1 MQATTTTI
9 PTTTPAVSLIS
20 SDRVEGTEV
29 YAPGGEHIGEIH
41 NLVIDKVSG
50 KVVYA
55 MMSFGG
61 FLGMGKRYY
70 PIPWAALSY
79 DVAQGGYRTNLTE
92 AQVKGAPEYNSDGT
106 LDRLDADWHR
116 RVHSHYGTR
125 PPSYWD
131 GV

>member
-1 MQATTTTI
+1 MQSTTTATAT
-9 PTTTPAVSLIS
+9 PTVSLIS

-29 YAPGGEHIGEIH
+29 YGPGGEHIGEIQ

-61 FLGMGKRYY
+61 FLGLGKRYY
-70 PIPWAALSY
+70 PVPWGALSY
-79 DVAQGGYRTNLTE
+79 DVTQGGYRTNLTE
-92 AQVKGAPEYNSDGT
+92 AQVKAAPEYNSDGSI
-106 LDRLDADWHR
+106 DRFDDDWHR
-116 RVHSHYGTR
+116 RVHTHYGTR
-125 PPSYWD
+125 PTYWD